1 MAKVIR
7 LSLRVLGIDE
17 EADDSGI
24 VRHGPCAIHRMQ
36 HHQSSQAR
44 TLPGTANG
52 EPRKLYAVYTMR
64 VFLLEFGRQ
73 RRRNDLAQSQGHVPQ
88 HSGGMRVVDE
98 DKSTRYAFIGM
109 LARYA
114 FEVIF
119 KVRLTAIEIFPVVM
133 RAERLNS
140 WCA

>member
-1 MAKVIR
+1 M
-7 LSLRVLGIDE
+7 SLCVLGVDE
-17 EADDSGI
+17 EADDAGMICHFS
-24 VRHGPCAIHRMQ
+24 RTIHRMQ
-36 HHQSSQAR
+36 QHQRSKALP
-44 TLPGTANG
+44 LPGTADG